1 VEVANGQA
9 VSSWFVPRG
18 QPDRTRFRKLCTGE
32 AVAQKRCPAPA
43 KS

>member
-1 VEVANGQA
+1 
-9 VSSWFVPRG
+9 VPRG
-18 QPDRTRFRKLCTGE
+18 RPDRTRFRKLCTGE